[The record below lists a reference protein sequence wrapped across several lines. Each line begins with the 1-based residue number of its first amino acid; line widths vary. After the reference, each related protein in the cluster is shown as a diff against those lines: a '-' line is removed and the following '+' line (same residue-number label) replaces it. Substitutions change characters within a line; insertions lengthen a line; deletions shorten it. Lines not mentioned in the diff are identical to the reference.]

1 MKNLF
6 HSVDPLY
13 ISNLIFH
20 NFLYRPY
27 GVLIIPPQCLI
38 NALQKHNFSP
48 SSNSF
53 RSIPIPPP
61 SMKLSLII
69 PVNKISF
76 LNTFDIYCLN
86 ELLGNY
92 HINTYLAQQS
102 SMPLGGQTMFHVNS
116 WENLRCR
123 KRALNGLVYILS
135 MGYSDNLSRYFYFL
149 LSYSSKLYSDV
160 NIYEILF

>member
-1 MKNLF
+1 MYCQATQVSYNDKLNFPSTMKNLF

-13 ISNLIFH
+13 ISDLIFH

-61 SMKLSLII
+61 STKPSLII
-69 PVNKISF
+69 PVNKSSLSWIPLIFIFWTSYLLIIILTCIL
-76 LNTFDIYCLN
+76 LNRVLW
-86 ELLGNY
+86 
-92 HINTYLAQQS
+92 
-102 SMPLGGQTMFHVNS
+102 PLVFRPTFHVNS
-116 WENLRCR
+116 WENLGCR
-123 KRALNGLVYILS
+123 KYIKKS
-135 MGYSDNLSRYFYFL
+135 KMWYIDNLSRYFYFL
-149 LSYSSKLYSDV
+149 L
-160 NIYEILF
+160 